1 MEFSD
6 ESDTE
11 ANSQTELK
19 EKTDAPKKRTI
30 TRSTAQNNKAV
41 PDSAVEKVLPRR
53 QTKGK
58 KSTTVPR
65 ASSSED
71 DESWVCRPASTRRT
85 RTRRAEAD
93 SMEEPDKMRTID
105 EEITE
110 VLDISIEKLRT
121 SDTEAE
127 DNHPS
132 SENIGVY

>member
-11 ANSQTELK
+11 ANSRTELK
-19 EKTDAPKKRTI
+19 EKTDVPKKRTT
-30 TRSTAQNNKAV
+30 TRSTAQNSKAV
-41 PDSAVEKVLPRR
+41 PDSPVEKVLPRR

-58 KSTTVPR
+58 KSTVVPR

-71 DESWVCRPASTRRT
+71 DESWVCRPASTRRA

-105 EEITE
+105 EEITG

-121 SDTEAE
+121 SDTETE